1 MKKVIPFNAKK
12 VYGLASRGI
21 MGALALL
28 LVSVAELFAQ
38 NAAAGTA
45 ALNAADAAIRA
56 YFGPAVNIMYAVAA
70 IVGLIGAVKVY
81 QKFSSGD
88 GDTGKVAA
96 GWFGACIFLV
106 VAATA
111 IGAFFGV

>member
-1 MKKVIPFNAKK
+1 MKRVFYRNSKAIRFFSKV
-12 VYGLASRGI
+12 VLAS
-21 MGALALL
+21 LALTI
-28 LVSVAELFAQ
+28 LVVSEILAQ
-38 NAAAGTA
+38 NIGAGTT
-45 ALNAADAAIRA
+45 ALNAADTAVRGF
-56 YFGPAVNIMYAVAA
+56 FGPAVNLMYAVAA

-111 IGAFFGV
+111 ISAFFGVA

>member
-1 MKKVIPFNAKK
+1 MKNVLNSKKVVRGFSK
-12 VYGLASRGI
+12 VFFSVLAVMLI
-21 MGALALL
+21 ATPDLLA
-28 LVSVAELFAQ
+28 Q
-38 NAAAGTA
+38 DIGAGTTALTA
-45 ALNAADAAIRA
+45 ANTAVRGF
-56 YFGPAVNIMYAVAA
+56 FGPAVNLMYAVAA

-96 GWFGACIFLV
+96 GWFGAAIFLV

-111 IGAFFGV
+111 ISAFFGVA

>member
-1 MKKVIPFNAKK
+1 MKKVIYRNSKAIRLFSK
-12 VYGLASRGI
+12 VVLAF
-21 MGALALL
+21 MALMVLIVPEML
-28 LVSVAELFAQ
+28 AQ
-38 NAAAGTA
+38 NIGAGTA
-45 ALNAADAAIRA
+45 ALTAADGAVRGFFA
-56 YFGPAVNIMYAVAA
+56 PAVNLMYAVAA

-111 IGAFFGV
+111 ISAFFGVA